1 MSADRGGFGW
11 FLVGLGIGAAAGVLY
26 APKAG
31 HETREDL
38 ASSAREGSEFVRQR
52 SRQAADKVT
61 DFADRGR
68 DHLNEYVEKARTRW
82 IADARSGTSMSIAGG
97 RRSASRSTRSTPPS
111 TRASAPITTPPA
123 RTPIEFQ
130 TRWKRASRPIA
141 LRKPGR
147 AILAGSTDG
156 RDSSTCV
163 AAFSNHFT

>member
-1 MSADRGGFGW
+1 MYMSADKGGFGW

-68 DHLNEYVEKARTRW
+68 DHLNEYVDKGK
-82 IADARSGTSMSIAGG
+82 DAVDR
-97 RRSASRSTRSTPPS
+97 
-111 TRASAPITTPPA
+111 
-123 RTPIEFQ
+123 
-130 TRWKRASRPIA
+130 
-141 LRKPGR
+141 GR
-147 AILAGSTDG
+147 AQWNQHVDRG
-156 RDSSTCV
+156 RQVVSEQVDKVKT
-163 AAFSNHFT
+163 AAIAVHVSRLFSNHFT